1 MRYIVSGLAI
11 IIKED
16 FIKLE
21 VYSKNMS
28 GSYLKNNIIFGVA
41 YGYVF
46 QVVADYKIY
55 GMKKAKAYTSKG
67 YANNLKKVFFLH

>member
-1 MRYIVSGLAI
+1 
-11 IIKED
+11 
-16 FIKLE
+16 
-21 VYSKNMS
+21 MS